1 MRLLFHEVEVTR
13 SLANLVKFNCV
24 IQEEDKRIIDSDVI
38 IADKLKSLSNVS
50 SYVEGEDYDDEFAE
64 NISKDKVERLLED
77 REEAIINDAQEKK
90 QEIIEQANAEASFII
105 EKARK
110 EGESMRIQS
119 YAKGE
124 KEGYEAGY
132 EKGMNQVEEM
142 KRQLQASKIELEEQY
157 QKQLEEMEPVLVEAL
172 IGILESAFSIEFA
185 EKKNFILHLLQSAF
199 SKIENSKEYL
209 IRVSREDY
217 PMVQEQ
223 KEEIREELPRSA
235 AVEVVE
241 DLTLAKNQCL
251 IETDGGLFDCS
262 LDTQMDSLIRD
273 LRMLSSM

>member
-105 EKARK
+105 EKALK

-157 QKQLEEMEPVLVEAL
+157 QKQLEEMEPVLVDAL

>member
-1 MRLLFHEVEVTR
+1 M
-13 SLANLVKFNCV
+13 ANLVKFNCV

-157 QKQLEEMEPVLVEAL
+157 QKQLEEMEPVLVDAL